1 MELLYPQCAAIDV
14 HKRTAV
20 AAVGWVDERG
30 RRQREVRTF
39 STMTGDLERLRD
51 WLVGFSTAVAGYV
64 AELCRRRYGELEPQL
79 CALYDLAQQLDRPA
93 FQRAVEQALAQQ
105 AIGAE
110 YVRALAAPGPVA
122 HRPHPAALAP
132 AGHAGPSQRE
142 VERELAHYERY
153 VANRAAVAGA
163 ATGGA

>member
-14 HKRTAV
+14 HKGTAV

-51 WLVGFSTAVAGYV
+51 WLVGFSTAVAEYV

-79 CALYDLAQQLDRPA
+79 CALYDLAEQLDRPA
-93 FQRAVEQALAQQ
+93 FQRAVEQALAQG
-105 AIGAE
+105 AVGAE
-110 YVRALAAPGPVA
+110 YVRALAAP
-122 HRPHPAALAP
+122 PAPPPRAAP
-132 AGHAGPSQRE
+132 DPGQRE
-142 VERELAHYERY
+142 VERDLADYERY